1 MIIPRLY
8 KVCQSVSAYIA
19 GNPRD
24 AKSCHLV
31 THVNLIT
38 SNEVTEDI
46 FDRVIHSCVDL
57 NPDSFYDVILI
68 RKLEIK
74 MKLMTKIP
82 NNLTPKSMSLILII
96 IALKKHQWKFRA
108 IVVPRTVCYTFISL
122 LYIWN
127 CRNHIKYNFLRKK
140 KQIKI

>member
-8 KVCQSVSAYIA
+8 KVCQSISAYIA

-96 IALKKHQWKFRA
+96 IALKKTSME
-108 IVVPRTVCYTFISL
+108 VSGYSCTSNCL
-122 LYIWN
+122 LYL
-127 CRNHIKYNFLRKK
+127 YQLALYMEL
-140 KQIKI
+140 